1 MFKLNYVKGIT
12 PKVTHFE
19 NFLLLKAISQCKCT
33 LIKRSIVVPSQLKPI
48 TLSMSR
54 EVHS

>member
-19 NFLLLKAISQCKCT
+19 NFLLLKAISKCT

-48 TLSMSR
+48 TLSMS
-54 EVHS
+54 